1 MLTHLSIKNYLLI
14 DNLELDLTSGLT
26 IITGETGAGKSILL
40 GAIGLLLGQ
49 RAETKVL
56 FDQQSKCVIEGTFDI
71 SGYELKDFFDAVELD
86 YFPSTIIRREISPA
100 GKSRAFVNDTPVTLD
115 LLKRITEQLVD
126 IHSQHDNILL
136 GDGAV
141 QVELMDAF
149 AGNRELLTAY
159 RSDFK
164 AWKQAEEALENLVR
178 EAGNLSKEHDYHRY
192 LWEELDKANLRE
204 NELEDLEN
212 ELAVL
217 ENAAE
222 IKSRFIQVYQ
232 NLEGQEFSVISLVN
246 ESMSLLNQVNRL
258 APAYQQFSERLSN
271 VAVELKDLSG
281 EIGDMAD
288 NVEINDE
295 RLSEVNERLD
305 LLYKLIKKHQV
316 VKVDELIQIRDEL
329 KVKIDQFENLDAD
342 LNKARSRAEGARS
355 KMLKSGEALSKS
367 RKSAVPSFEHLIT
380 EIVRDL
386 GIVNAVFRIH
396 IGDARQPGLNG
407 TDLIEFLFS
416 ANKGMQP
423 QPLKNVASGGEFSRL
438 MLAFKY
444 AVAGKKE
451 LGTLIFDEIDS
462 GISGEVARKMGGIL
476 QQMGQ
481 RHQLLTITH
490 LHQIAAFGK
499 EHFYVYKDHDGDV
512 TVSRIRKLS
521 PEERILE
528 LAQMIGGQNPSE
540 AVISNARELLEK
552 SR

>member
-71 SGYELKDFFDAVELD
+71 SGYEMKDFFDAVELD
-86 YFPSTIIRREISPA
+86 YSPSTIIRREISPA

-342 LNKARSRAEGARS
+342 LNKARSRAEAARS